1 MKLNC
6 SCVHIPG
13 SGVHPIHPH
22 PPAPGVPRAGN
33 AQEHGQVCPLQH
45 CCHKTGSLHPQGGD
59 AETLF
64 RTTSEQPDPWA
75 GRVRGKEAGSPH
87 SRRGIVAVGEA
98 RNPDR
103 NVDEAGR
110 RVTSCLQ
117 IQNEGR
123 PDCILKLSVAEQEEM
138 SLCGAPCTRFGLD
151 DEYFPRGRPV
161 RASNGGSEMVRGW
174 LSQYIFTGNWS
185 LVRGRGWK
193 E

>member
-1 MKLNC
+1 MQRLC
-6 SCVHIPG
+6 SARHQNNQTHGLAGYEGKKRAVR
-13 SGVHPIHPH
+13 IH
-22 PPAPGVPRAGN
+22 
-33 AQEHGQVCPLQH
+33 EEEL
-45 CCHKTGSLHPQGGD
+45 
-59 AETLF
+59 
-64 RTTSEQPDPWA
+64 
-75 GRVRGKEAGSPH
+75 
-87 SRRGIVAVGEA
+87 VAVGEA

-174 LSQYIFTGNWS
+174 LSRYIFTGNWS